1 MNKNYTI
8 TINMSGM
15 WVIALLTFMVFFIL
29 KLANIIAWPWVWVF
43 SPLWIYI
50 VLFLI
55 MDLYSTVPDSDNHCV
70 SLGNH

>member
-15 WVIALLTFMVFFIL
+15 WVIALFTFMVFFIL

-43 SPLWIYI
+43 SPMWIACGIYTMVFLFI
-50 VLFLI
+50 VLVMLVDRFR
-55 MDLYSTVPDSDNHCV
+55 D
-70 SLGNH
+70 

>member
-8 TINMSGM
+8 TINLSGM

-29 KLANIIAWPWVWVF
+29 KLANVIAWPWVWVF

-55 MDLYSTVPDSDNHCV
+55 LIIIVLVWEIIDV
-70 SLGNH
+70 